1 MAKKKLLALAIALS
15 LAVTTLGMLPLV
27 GCAKNSDQQ
36 AVLSTK
42 DGDVSVMKA
51 GADSWVEAQVGLTLE
66 EGDAIKVDDDSRA
79 ELTFFEGS
87 TIELEAGT
95 VVNISELSIAKDTGS
110 TTIIINE
117 EVGKTISR
125 VKKLTDADS
134 RYEVTTPACAA
145 VVRGSIME
153 VYVDQEGVTNVANR
167 EGSVAAAGQGIEVQI
182 PEGMQSIV
190 IPGQSPSLPTP
201 IGGEG
206 AGLIHIAKSIMAEEG
221 DTITYLYE
229 VTNLGDTP
237 QSNVYVMDDEVDVIT
252 YMSGDINNNNILDP
266 GETWLY
272 TGTWERQ

>member
-1 MAKKKLLALAIALS
+1 MSKKKLVTLAIVLS
-15 LAVTTLGMLPLV
+15 VTIIAMSMLPLI
-27 GCAKNSDQQ
+27 GCSGRSDQQ
-36 AVLSTK
+36 AVLSMK
-42 DGDVSVMKA
+42 DGQVFVMEA
-51 GADSWVEAQVGLTLE
+51 GADNWVEAQVGLTLE

-87 TIELEAGT
+87 TVELEAGT
-95 VVNISELSIAKDTGS
+95 VVRISELSIATNTGS
-110 TTIIINE
+110 TTIMINE
-117 EVGKTISR
+117 EVGQTISR
-125 VKKLTDADS
+125 VKKLTDAAS
-134 RYEVTTPACAA
+134 RYEVETPACAA

-153 VYVDQEGVTNVANR
+153 VYVDEEGITKVSNM
-167 EGSVAAAGQGIEVQI
+167 EGSIATTAQGEEVQI

-190 IPGQSPSLPTP
+190 IPGQPPSLPSP

-206 AGLIHIAKSIMAEEG
+206 AGLIHIKKSILDTEG

-252 YMSGDINNNNILDP
+252 YMSGDTNNNNILDP

-272 TGTWERQ
+272 HGT